1 MRRPDRKRRSAA
13 HSPVLKTR
21 RLRLRPLVEEDAPAL
36 HPMLADADL
45 MAYSADGPLGSVDDV
60 RSYLAEEAAPGNQR
74 TWAIT
79 RTGDDR
85 AIGWVSGSEADGE
98 SDGRGVTEI
107 GFILAREA
115 WGSGIA
121 REAVSAVIDRLFA
134 EGRSRIFADADTENA
149 ASIVLLERLG
159 FRRERL
165 LRDEWETHLGLR
177 DSLIYGLCADSWQAA
192 GRA

>member
-1 MRRPDRKRRSAA
+1 VTT
-13 HSPVLKTR
+13 PVLSTT
-21 RLRLRPLVEEDAPAL
+21 RLRLRPLVEEDAKAL

-45 MAYSADGPLGSVDDV
+45 MAYSADGPLGTVDDV
-60 RSYLAEEAAPGNQR
+60 RTYLAEEAEPGNQR

-98 SDGRGVTEI
+98 DDGGGVTEI

-115 WGSGIA
+115 WGRGIA
-121 REAVSAVIDRLFA
+121 SEAVTAVIDRLFA
-134 EGRSRIFADADTENA
+134 EGRRRVFADADTENV
-149 ASIVLLERLG
+149 ASILLLERLG

-165 LRDEWETHLGLR
+165 LRDEWETHLGMR
-177 DSLIYGLCADSWQAA
+177 DSLIYGLRKREWA

>member
-1 MRRPDRKRRSAA
+1 MRRPGRRPRRAGV
-13 HSPVLKTR
+13 SPVLQTR
-21 RLRLRPLVEEDAPAL
+21 RLRLRPLVEADAPAL
-36 HPMLADADL
+36 HPMLADPEL
-45 MAYSADGPLGSVDDV
+45 MTYSADGPLGTVDDV
-60 RSYLAEEAAPGNQR
+60 RIYLAEEAAPGNQR

-85 AIGWVSGSEADGE
+85 AIGWVSGSEADG
-98 SDGRGVTEI
+98 DHTGDGVTEI

-115 WGSGIA
+115 WGRGIA
-121 REAVSAVIDRLFA
+121 REAVSAVIDHLFA
-134 EGRSRIFADADTENA
+134 QGRKRVFADADTENT
-149 ASIVLLERLG
+149 ASILLLERLG

-177 DSLIYGLCADSWQAA
+177 DSLIYGLNAEHWEAA

>member
-1 MRRPDRKRRSAA
+1 MRRPDRQRRTVSI
-13 HSPVLKTR
+13 SPVLRTA
-21 RLRLRPLVEEDAPAL
+21 RLRLRPLVEGDAPAL
-36 HPMLADADL
+36 HPMLADAEL
-45 MAYSADGPLGSVDDV
+45 MAYSADGPLDTVDDV
-60 RSYLAEEAAPGNQR
+60 RIYLAEEAAPGNQR

-85 AIGWVSGSEADGE
+85 AIGWVSGSEADGA
-98 SDGRGVTEI
+98 GVTEI

-115 WGSGIA
+115 WGRGIA

-134 EGRSRIFADADTENA
+134 EGRKRVFADADTENA
-149 ASIVLLERLG
+149 ASIILLERLG

-177 DSLIYGLCADSWQAA
+177 DSLIYGLNVDSWQAA

>member
-1 MRRPDRKRRSAA
+1 MT
-13 HSPVLKTR
+13 HHPVLATA
-21 RLRLRPLVEEDAPAL
+21 RLRLRPLVEDDAKAL

-45 MAYSADGPLGSVDDV
+45 MTYSADGPLATVDDV
-60 RSYLAEEAAPGNQR
+60 RTYLAEEAEPGNQR

-85 AIGWVSGSEADGE
+85 AIGWVSGSEADGDA
-98 SDGRGVTEI
+98 DGGVTEI

-115 WGSGIA
+115 WGRGIA
-121 REAVSAVIDRLFA
+121 REAVAAVIDRLFA
-134 EGRSRIFADADTENA
+134 EGRRRVFADADTENT
-149 ASIVLLERLG
+149 ASILLLERLG

-165 LRDEWETHLGLR
+165 LRDEWETHLGMR
-177 DSLIYGLCADSWQAA
+177 DSLIFGLRRREWNGA

>member
-1 MRRPDRKRRSAA
+1 VTD
-13 HSPVLKTR
+13 HPVLATA
-21 RLRLRPLVEEDAPAL
+21 RLRLRPLVEGDAAAL
-36 HPMLADADL
+36 HPMLADAEL
-45 MAYSADGPLGSVDDV
+45 MTYSADGPLGSVDEV
-60 RSYLAEEAAPGNQR
+60 RSYLADEAEPGNQR

-79 RTGDDR
+79 HAGDDR

-98 SDGRGVTEI
+98 DDGGGVTEI

-115 WGSGIA
+115 WGRGIA
-121 REAVSAVIDRLFA
+121 SEAVSAVIDRLFA
-134 EGRSRIFADADTENA
+134 EGRRRVFADADTENT

-165 LRDEWETHLGLR
+165 LRDEWETHLGMR
-177 DSLIYGLCADSWQAA
+177 DSLIYGLRPREWTA

>member
-1 MRRPDRKRRSAA
+1 MTD
-13 HSPVLKTR
+13 HPVLATP
-21 RLRLRPLVEEDAPAL
+21 RLVLRPLVEDDAAAL
-36 HPMLADADL
+36 HPMLADAEL
-45 MAYSADGPLGSVDDV
+45 MTYSADGPLGTVDDV
-60 RSYLAEEAAPGNQR
+60 RTYLAEEAEPGNQR

-85 AIGWVSGSEADGE
+85 AIGWVSGSEADG
-98 SDGRGVTEI
+98 DDRGGVTEI

-121 REAVSAVIDRLFA
+121 SEAVTAVIDRLFA
-134 EGRSRIFADADTENA
+134 EGRKRVFADADTENT
-149 ASIVLLERLG
+149 ASILLLERLG

-165 LRDEWETHLGLR
+165 LRDEWETHLGMR
-177 DSLIYGLCADSWQAA
+177 DSLIYGLRRHDWNGA

>member
-1 MRRPDRKRRSAA
+1 VTT
-13 HSPVLKTR
+13 PVLSTT
-21 RLRLRPLVEEDAPAL
+21 RLRLRPLVEEDAKAL

-45 MAYSADGPLGSVDDV
+45 MAYSADGPLGTVDDV
-60 RSYLAEEAAPGNQR
+60 RTYLAEEAEPGNQR

-85 AIGWVSGSEADGE
+85 AIGWVSADG
-98 SDGRGVTEI
+98 GGVTEI

-115 WGSGIA
+115 WGRGIA
-121 REAVSAVIDRLFA
+121 SEAVTAVIDRLFA
-134 EGRSRIFADADTENA
+134 EGRRRVFADADTENV
-149 ASIVLLERLG
+149 ASILLLERLG

-165 LRDEWETHLGLR
+165 LRDEWETHLGMR
-177 DSLIYGLCADSWQAA
+177 DSLIYGLRKREWA

>member
-1 MRRPDRKRRSAA
+1 MRQPGRRPRRAGV
-13 HSPVLKTR
+13 SPVLKTR
-21 RLRLRPLVEEDAPAL
+21 RLRLRPLVEGDAPAL
-36 HPMLADADL
+36 HPMLADAEL

-60 RSYLAEEAAPGNQR
+60 RTYLAEEAAPGNQR

-85 AIGWVSGSEADGE
+85 AIGWVSGSEADGA
-98 SDGRGVTEI
+98 GVTEI

-115 WGSGIA
+115 WGRGIA

-134 EGRSRIFADADTENA
+134 EGRSRVFADADTENT
-149 ASIVLLERLG
+149 ASITLLERLG

>member
-1 MRRPDRKRRSAA
+1 MTD
-13 HSPVLKTR
+13 HPVLATA
-21 RLRLRPLVEEDAPAL
+21 RLRLRPLVEDDAKAL

-45 MAYSADGPLGSVDDV
+45 MTYSADGPLGTVDDV
-60 RSYLAEEAAPGNQR
+60 RTYLAEEAEPGNQR

-85 AIGWVSGSEADGE
+85 AIGWVSGSEADGDA
-98 SDGRGVTEI
+98 SGGVTEI

-115 WGSGIA
+115 WGRGIA
-121 REAVSAVIDRLFA
+121 SEAVAAVIDRLFA
-134 EGRSRIFADADTENA
+134 EGRKRVFADADTENT
-149 ASIVLLERLG
+149 ASILLLERLG

-165 LRDEWETHLGLR
+165 LRDEWETHLGMR
-177 DSLIYGLCADSWQAA
+177 DSLIYGLRRREWNGA

>member
-1 MRRPDRKRRSAA
+1 MTPI
-13 HSPVLKTR
+13 LTTR
-21 RLRLRPLVEEDAPAL
+21 RLRLRPLVAEDARAL

-45 MAYSADGPLGSVDDV
+45 MAYSADGPLGTVSDV
-60 RSYLAEEAAPGNQR
+60 RTYLAEEAEPGNQR

-85 AIGWVSGSEADGE
+85 AIGWVSGSEADG
-98 SDGRGVTEI
+98 DDRGGVTEI

-115 WGSGIA
+115 WGCGIA
-121 REAVSAVIDRLFA
+121 SEAVTAVIDRLFA
-134 EGRSRIFADADTENA
+134 EGRRRVFADADTENV
-149 ASIVLLERLG
+149 ASILLLERLG

-165 LRDEWETHLGLR
+165 LRDEWETHLGMR
-177 DSLIYGLCADSWQAA
+177 DSLIYGLRKREWA